1 MKRLIIAMAMCLPM
15 AAVAQDNSW
24 EQNTTAVKANVNPKY
39 LAGAVPEVDGKV
51 VFETIIEAP
60 GKTKKQI
67 YDLLLEDMTRLTKED
82 NQFEQSTIVQLEN
95 NDYSQIVGSYQEW
108 LVFKNKPLVL
118 DRTRLFYHLIAEIK
132 DGEATIKMTRIHYLY
147 DEEREPTPYKAEEW
161 INDKYGLNKK
171 MTKTSRVSGKFR
183 IKTIDRKDYLFN
195 RLTKVLNK

>member
-51 VFETIIEAP
+51 VFETTIEAP

-108 LVFKNKPLVL
+108 LVFMNKPLVL